1 MIIKKI
7 ILDNIRSYEHEEIEL
22 GRGSTLLSGDI
33 GSGKTTVLL
42 AIEFGLFGL
51 QPGQRGSILLRN
63 GKNEGGVTIEFDI
76 DEKNILIERKLKRG
90 KSISQDYSA
99 ITIDGVKEE
108 ISVSELKQKVLEILN
123 YPQEFSK
130 KQNLLYKFTVYTPQ
144 EEMKQIILEDSEV
157 RINTL
162 RHVFGIDKYKTIIE
176 NAGVLKLKLREEKRM
191 MEGMTSNLDNDKKEI
206 LVKEEEIEKMKLK
219 SNSLKEDFLSK
230 SKIRN
235 EKEKD
240 KEEISKK
247 IEEKNEIKQ
256 ELGKTKVL
264 TLTKRENLSNNEK
277 RMREV
282 KMEIESFKLLNFNE
296 KNFENIEENILKNK
310 KEKEILNEQNI
321 KINSEIESLK
331 LRLEEHKK
339 VHDTMSD
346 LKVCP
351 TCQQDV
357 DAVYRANVL
366 NKAYNEISHSNQK
379 VSELEENRKQIIQ
392 KLREVEN
399 KISLNEKE
407 LTDLKIL
414 KMKYEGISQ
423 KEKNL
428 ISLEKENESLKK
440 DLALLEKHLESMNDS
455 LFKISKFDSLF
466 NEKEIELKNALRE
479 EKISEIKV
487 AELKKEI
494 EVYLKSILEL
504 KEKVKK
510 LEEINKKLD
519 YITRLENW
527 LNKKFVPVINFL
539 EKNVMA
545 SLKGEFSRLFS
556 NWFQT
561 LVSDNFV
568 VRLTDDFTPI
578 IEQQDYELDYAYLS
592 GGERTAIALAYR
604 LALNQ
609 VINSLMSKIK
619 TRELVILDE
628 PTDGFSDQQL
638 DKMRGVLEQLKVKQL
653 IIVSH
658 EQKIE
663 SFVEKVIRFK
673 KNYGISEKE

>member
-1 MIIKKI
+1 MIIKRI
-7 ILDNIRSYEHEEIEL
+7 VLDNIRSYEHEEIEL
-22 GRGSTLLSGDI
+22 KPGSTLLSGDI
-33 GSGKTTVLL
+33 GSGKTSILL

-51 QPGQRGSILLRN
+51 QPGQRGSALLKN
-63 GKNEGGVTIEFDI
+63 GKDEGSVSIEFDI
-76 DEKNILIERKLKRG
+76 DGKNVLIERKLKRG
-90 KSISQDYSA
+90 KNISQDSSS
-99 ITIDGVKEE
+99 ITIDGEKEE

-144 EEMKQIILEDSEV
+144 EEMKAIILEDSEV

-176 NAGVLKLKLREEKRM
+176 NAGVLRLKLREEKRLL
-191 MEGMTSNLDNDKKEI
+191 EGVTSNLDEDKKEI
-206 LVKEEEIEKMKLK
+206 SKKEEELEKLK
-219 SNSLKEDFLSK
+219 KSTKEFESNLNLSLKK
-230 SKIRN
+230 RK
-235 EKEKD
+235 EKE
-240 KEEISKK
+240 KEEISIK

-256 ELGKTKVL
+256 ELGKSRMLALSKM
-264 TLTKRENLSNNEK
+264 ENASNNEK
-277 RMREV
+277 RLKEV
-282 KMEIESFKLLNFNE
+282 KKEIENFNLINVNEKKIGDIE
-296 KNFENIEENILKNK
+296 KNIFENKQER
-310 KEKEILNEQNI
+310 EKIGELSI
-321 KINSEIESLK
+321 KINSEIEILK
-331 LRLEEHKK
+331 TKIEEHSKL
-339 VHDTMSD
+339 HNTMSD

-357 DAVYRANVL
+357 DAVYRANIL
-366 NKAYNEISHSNQK
+366 NKTYNEISHSKNRIE
-379 VSELEENRKQIIQ
+379 ELTIQRNENIKKFKEID
-392 KLREVEN
+392 V
-399 KISLNEKE
+399 KIFSSEKE

-414 KMKYEGISQ
+414 KMKYEGIIE
-423 KEKNL
+423 KEKLLQELERENL
-428 ISLEKENESLKK
+428 SLKK
-440 DLALLEKHLESMNDS
+440 DLILLNKHINNLNDS
-455 LFKISKFDSLF
+455 LFKISKFDILF
-466 NEKEIELKNALRE
+466 NEKEKELKEAMRQ
-479 EKISEIKV
+479 EKIAEIKLMEV
-487 AELKKEI
+487 RKVI
-494 EVYLKSILEL
+494 EVYSKTILEF

-510 LEEINKKLD
+510 IEEIKKNLD
-519 YITRLENW
+519 YITQLENW
-527 LNKKFVPVINFL
+527 LSKKFVPVVTFL

-545 SLKGEFSRLFS
+545 SLKKEFSKLFS
-556 NWFQT
+556 EWFQT

-578 IEQQDYELDYAYLS
+578 IEQQDYELDYSYLS

-609 VINSLMSKIK
+609 VINSLRSKIK

-663 SFVEKVIRFK
+663 SFVENVIKFK
-673 KNYGISEKE
+673 KDYGISRKE

>member
-414 KMKYEGISQ
+414 EMKYEGISQ

>member
-1 MIIKKI
+1 MIIKKV

-22 GRGSTLLSGDI
+22 GPGSTLLSGDI
-33 GSGKTTVLL
+33 GSGKTTILL

-63 GKNEGGVTIEFDI
+63 GAETGGVSIEFEI
-76 DEKNILIERKLKRG
+76 DEKIILIERKLKKG

-99 ITIDGVKEE
+99 ITVDGKKEE
-108 ISVSELKQKVLEILN
+108 LSVTELKQRVLEILS

-144 EEMKQIILEDSEV
+144 EEMKQIILEDSET

-162 RHVFGIDKYKTIIE
+162 RHVFGIDKYKTILE
-176 NAGVLKLKLREEKRM
+176 NTGVLRLKLREEKRM
-191 MEGMTSNLDNDKKEI
+191 MEGIVSNLDEEKKEFSK
-206 LVKEEEIEKMKLK
+206 KEEELEKMKGSTKDLEKTLTLK
-219 SNSLKEDFLSK
+219 SEKRRQK
-230 SKIRN
+230 
-235 EKEKD
+235 EKE

-247 IEEKNEIKQ
+247 QEEKNEMKQ
-256 ELGKTKVL
+256 EIGKSKVL
-264 TLTKRENLSNNEK
+264 LSSKKENFSSIEK
-277 RMREV
+277 RIKET
-282 KMEIESFKLLNFNE
+282 KEEIQKFKLMNFDE
-296 KNFENIEENILKNK
+296 KNLEKIENEIIENK
-310 KEKEILNEQNI
+310 KEREKLRNFNI
-321 KINSEIESLK
+321 KINAEVESLK
-331 LRLEEHKK
+331 LKLEEHQKL
-339 VHDTMSD
+339 HNTMSD

-357 DAVYRANVL
+357 DAVYRANIL
-366 NKAYNEISHSNQK
+366 NKAYNEISHSNQRIE
-379 VSELEENRKQIIQ
+379 ELENEKITTSQ
-392 KLREVEN
+392 KIKEIEN
-399 KISLNEKE
+399 KILLGEKE

-414 KMKYEGISQ
+414 KMKYEGISE
-423 KEKNL
+423 KEKLLSEL
-428 ISLEKENESLKK
+428 IKESESLKK
-440 DLALLEKHLESMNDS
+440 DLIILEKHVESLNDS
-455 LFKISKFDSLF
+455 LFKISKLDKLF
-466 NEKEIELKNALRE
+466 EEKEKELKDALRE
-479 EKISEIKV
+479 EKIAEIKL
-487 AELKKEI
+487 AETKKEI
-494 EVYLKSILEL
+494 EVYSKSILEIQN
-504 KEKVKK
+504 KIKK
-510 LEEINKKLD
+510 LEEINKKLE
-519 YITRLENW
+519 YITNLENW

-545 SLKGEFSRLFS
+545 SLKKEFSRLFQE
-556 NWFQT
+556 WFQT

-578 IEQQDYELDYAYLS
+578 IEQQDYELDYSYLS

-663 SFVEKVIRFK
+663 SFVEKVIKFR
-673 KNYGISEKE
+673 KNYGISGKG

>member
-1 MIIKKI
+1 MIIKKV
-7 ILDNIRSYEHEEIEL
+7 ILDNIRSYEHEEVEL
-22 GRGSTLLSGDI
+22 GPGSILLSGDI
-33 GSGKTTVLL
+33 GSGKTTILL

-51 QPGQRGSILLRN
+51 QPGQRGSALLKN
-63 GKNEGGVTIEFDI
+63 GKDEGGVSIEFDI
-76 DEKNILIERKLKRG
+76 DGKNVLIERKLKRG
-90 KSISQDYSA
+90 KSISQDYSS
-99 ITIDGVKEE
+99 ITIDGKKEE
-108 ISVSELKQKVLEILN
+108 ISVSELKQKILEILN

-144 EEMKQIILEDSEV
+144 EEMKEIILEDSEV

-162 RHVFGIDKYKTIIE
+162 RHVFGIDKYKTILE
-176 NAGVLKLKLREEKRM
+176 NAGILRLKLREEKRL
-191 MEGMTSNLDNDKKEI
+191 MEGITLNLDEDKKEI
-206 LVKEEEIEKMKLK
+206 LKKEEEIEKMKKKIPILEE
-219 SNSLKEDFLSK
+219 NLFSK
-230 SKIRN
+230 SKKRK
-235 EKEKD
+235 EKEKE

-256 ELGKTKVL
+256 ELGKSKML
-264 TLTKRENLSNNEK
+264 SLSKRENLANNEK
-277 RMREV
+277 RLKEV
-282 KMEIESFKLLNFNE
+282 KKEIENFKLLHFDE
-296 KNFENIEENILKNK
+296 KNFVNIEKDLLNNKN
-310 KEKEILNEQNI
+310 EKERLNELNI
-321 KINSEIESLK
+321 KVNSEIESLK
-331 LRLEEHKK
+331 TKLEDHKK
-339 VHDTMSD
+339 IHSTMSD
-346 LKVCP
+346 LRVCP

-366 NKAYNEISHSNQK
+366 NKAYNEISHSNNK
-379 VSELEENRKQIIQ
+379 IEELEINRKEILE
-392 KLREVEN
+392 KLKEIKN
-399 KISLNEKE
+399 KISINEKE

-423 KEKNL
+423 KEKL
-428 ISLEKENESLKK
+428 LKELEKENDSLKK
-440 DLALLEKHLESMNDS
+440 DLALLDKHLETMNDS
-455 LFKISKFDSLF
+455 LFKISKFDNLF
-466 NEKEIELKNALRE
+466 NEKEKELKESMKE
-479 EKISEIKV
+479 EKIEEIKL
-487 AELKKEI
+487 AELRKEI
-494 EVYLKSILEL
+494 EVYSKSIFEL
-504 KEKVKK
+504 KEKVQKI
-510 LEEINKKLD
+510 EEVNKKLN
-519 YITRLENW
+519 YIIQLENW
-527 LNKKFVPVINFL
+527 INKKFVPIVTFL

-545 SLKGEFSRLFS
+545 SLKKEFSRLFS
-556 NWFQT
+556 DWFQT
-561 LVSDNFV
+561 LVTDNFV

-663 SFVEKVIRFK
+663 GFVEKVIRFK
-673 KNYGISEKE
+673 KEHGISGKE

>member
-1 MIIKKI
+1 MIIKRI
-7 ILDNIRSYEHEEIEL
+7 VLDNIRSYEHEEIEL
-22 GRGSTLLSGDI
+22 KPGSTLLSGDI
-33 GSGKTTVLL
+33 GSGKTSILL

-51 QPGQRGSILLRN
+51 QPGQRGSALLKN
-63 GKNEGGVTIEFDI
+63 GKDEGSVSIEFDI
-76 DEKNILIERKLKRG
+76 DGKNVLIERKLKRG
-90 KSISQDYSA
+90 KNISQDSSS
-99 ITIDGVKEE
+99 ITIDGEKEE
-108 ISVSELKQKVLEILN
+108 ISVSELKQRVLEILN

-144 EEMKQIILEDSEV
+144 EEMKAIILEDSEV

-176 NAGVLKLKLREEKRM
+176 NAGVLRLKLREEKRLL
-191 MEGMTSNLDNDKKEI
+191 EGVTSNLDEDKKEI
-206 LVKEEEIEKMKLK
+206 SKKEEELEKLK
-219 SNSLKEDFLSK
+219 KSTKEFESNLNLSLKK
-230 SKIRN
+230 RK
-235 EKEKD
+235 EKEKE
-240 KEEISKK
+240 KEEISIK

-256 ELGKTKVL
+256 ELGKSRMLALSKM
-264 TLTKRENLSNNEK
+264 ENASNNEK
-277 RMREV
+277 RLKEV
-282 KMEIESFKLLNFNE
+282 KKEIENFNLINVNEKKIGDIE
-296 KNFENIEENILKNK
+296 KNIFENKQER
-310 KEKEILNEQNI
+310 EKIGELSI
-321 KINSEIESLK
+321 KINSEIEMLK
-331 LRLEEHKK
+331 TKIEEHNKL
-339 VHDTMSD
+339 HNTMSD

-357 DAVYRANVL
+357 DAVYRANIL
-366 NKAYNEISHSNQK
+366 NKTYNEISHSKNRIE
-379 VSELEENRKQIIQ
+379 ELTIQRNENIKKFKEIDA
-392 KLREVEN
+392 
-399 KISLNEKE
+399 KIFSSEKE

-414 KMKYEGISQ
+414 KMKYEGIIE
-423 KEKNL
+423 KEKLLQELERENL
-428 ISLEKENESLKK
+428 SLKK
-440 DLALLEKHLESMNDS
+440 DLILLNKHINNLNDS
-455 LFKISKFDSLF
+455 LFKISKFDLLF
-466 NEKEIELKNALRE
+466 NEKEKELKEAMKQ
-479 EKISEIKV
+479 EKIAEIKLMEV
-487 AELKKEI
+487 RKVI
-494 EVYLKSILEL
+494 EVYSKTILEF

-510 LEEINKKLD
+510 IEEIKKNLD
-519 YITRLENW
+519 YITQLENW
-527 LNKKFVPVINFL
+527 LSKKFVPVVTFL

-545 SLKGEFSRLFS
+545 SLKKEFSKLFS
-556 NWFQT
+556 EWFQT

-578 IEQQDYELDYAYLS
+578 IEQQDYELDYSYLS

-663 SFVEKVIRFK
+663 SFVENVIKFK
-673 KNYGISEKE
+673 KDYGISRKE

>member
-1 MIIKKI
+1 MIIKKV

-22 GRGSTLLSGDI
+22 GPGSTLLSGDI
-33 GSGKTTVLL
+33 GSGKTTILL

-63 GKNEGGVTIEFDI
+63 GAETGGVSIEFEI
-76 DEKNILIERKLKRG
+76 DEKIILIERKLKKG

-99 ITIDGVKEE
+99 ITVDGKKEE
-108 ISVSELKQKVLEILN
+108 LSVTELKQRVLEILS

-144 EEMKQIILEDSEV
+144 EEMKQIILEDSET

-162 RHVFGIDKYKTIIE
+162 RHVFGIDKYKTILE
-176 NAGVLKLKLREEKRM
+176 NAGVLRLKLREEKRM
-191 MEGMTSNLDNDKKEI
+191 MEGIVSNLDEEKKEFSK
-206 LVKEEEIEKMKLK
+206 KEEELEKMKGSTKDLEKTLTLK
-219 SNSLKEDFLSK
+219 SEKRRQK
-230 SKIRN
+230 
-235 EKEKD
+235 EKE

-247 IEEKNEIKQ
+247 QEEKNEMKQ
-256 ELGKTKVL
+256 EIGKSKVL
-264 TLTKRENLSNNEK
+264 LSSKKENFSSVEK
-277 RMREV
+277 RIKET
-282 KMEIESFKLLNFNE
+282 KEEIQKFKLMNFDE
-296 KNFENIEENILKNK
+296 KNLEKIENEIIENK
-310 KEKEILNEQNI
+310 KEREKLRNFNI
-321 KINSEIESLK
+321 KINAEVESLK
-331 LRLEEHKK
+331 LKLEEHQKL
-339 VHDTMSD
+339 HNTMSD

-357 DAVYRANVL
+357 DAVYRANIL
-366 NKAYNEISHSNQK
+366 NKAYNEISHSNQRIE
-379 VSELEENRKQIIQ
+379 ELENEKITTSQ
-392 KLREVEN
+392 KIKEIEN
-399 KISLNEKE
+399 KILLGEKE

-414 KMKYEGISQ
+414 KMKYEGISE
-423 KEKNL
+423 KEKL
-428 ISLEKENESLKK
+428 LTELLKESESLKK
-440 DLALLEKHLESMNDS
+440 DLIILEKHVESLNDS
-455 LFKISKFDSLF
+455 LFKISKLDKIFE
-466 NEKEIELKNALRE
+466 EKEKELKDALRE
-479 EKISEIKV
+479 EKIAEIKL
-487 AELKKEI
+487 AETKKEI
-494 EVYLKSILEL
+494 EVYSKSILEIQN
-504 KEKVKK
+504 KIKK
-510 LEEINKKLD
+510 LEEINKKLE
-519 YITRLENW
+519 YITNLENW

-545 SLKGEFSRLFS
+545 SLKKEFSRLFQE
-556 NWFQT
+556 WFQT

-578 IEQQDYELDYAYLS
+578 IEQQDYELDYSYLS

-663 SFVEKVIRFK
+663 SFVEKVIKFR
-673 KNYGISEKE
+673 KNYGISGKE